1 MHLNYLALAVPLLTG
16 LMILEF
22 FIAKR
27 KGKNIFNFT
36 NSIAK
41 ILASGGANCQPSTT
55 NYSSRLCV
63 KLYSLLTFKF

>member
-36 NSIAK
+36 NSIAN
-41 ILASGGANCQPSTT
+41 ILASGVLLYNPSG
-55 NYSSRLCV
+55 S
-63 KLYSLLTFKF
+63 